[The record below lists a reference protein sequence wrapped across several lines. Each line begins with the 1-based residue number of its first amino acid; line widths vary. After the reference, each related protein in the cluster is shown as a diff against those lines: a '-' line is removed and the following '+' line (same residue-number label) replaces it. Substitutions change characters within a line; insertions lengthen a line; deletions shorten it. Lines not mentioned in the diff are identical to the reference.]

1 MTTDVHNTARF
12 FRIQSYKPHACRKA
26 TTKAEL
32 VDLAVRIA
40 AKAPEAIGPLPSR
53 LAGICGRAVDL
64 LLAAPGMANLDR
76 RIGRVQAPELTALDR
91 ENFCRAVNRRT
102 YTKQDWRT
110 FTLALIES
118 ARTVAVELANEHRA
132 GLRAAAAAAD
142 TAAIA
147 EGHAAARDFTADRAR
162 LAARRARRDRRRE
175 VFEAR
180 DQNVQDNLAAALAD
194 GTAVVL
200 DCSPDAALLSML
212 AEGSTVGEAM
222 VRADAAREVERLGKV
237 AAAFSAEAC
246 TLDELARAARK
257 REAAAVAAHN
267 AAANAYAAAHCAR
280 VDAANAAAGG
290 A

>member
-32 VDLAVRIA
+32 VDIAVRIA

-91 ENFCRAVNRRT
+91 ENFCKAVNRRT

-147 EGHAAARDFTADRAR
+147 EGHAAARDF
-162 LAARRARRDRRRE
+162 
-175 VFEAR
+175 
-180 DQNVQDNLAAALAD
+180 
-194 GTAVVL
+194 VL

-222 VRADAAREVERLGKV
+222 ARADAAREVERLGKV

-267 AAANAYAAAHCAR
+267 AAANAYADAHCAR
-280 VDAANAAAGG
+280 VDAAKAAAGG